1 MVRHSVS
8 AQLRIGID
16 TGGTFTDVVAV
27 DTASGAT
34 HVTKVAS
41 TPANPAIG
49 LLRGVDEILALAGA
63 TTDDVAGLAHGTTV
77 ATNALLQGEIN
88 SLGLIVN
95 AGFRHILEIAR
106 QSVPEGYGNSYFW
119 VKPDRIVSLQ
129 FVREVEGRLDFRGNE
144 LRPLDEATVRAAAKF
159 FRAQN
164 TRAIGI
170 CLLHSYANDAHER
183 RAAEIVAEEY
193 PEATLSLSCVVL
205 PEYRE
210 YERAVTTLVDAFVK
224 PYMERYLKRVH
235 QELGPDLQDK
245 PFLVMQS
252 SGGVAS
258 AEQVVRKPITTA
270 LSGPAAGALG
280 CAVIAEIAGFPDL
293 VTLDAGGTSTDL
305 CLIEGGKPQVTN
317 GGSVGP
323 FPVRIPMIDIE
334 TIGTGGGSIAWLSRE
349 GHLKVGPRSAG
360 ADPGPMCYP
369 DGGSEPTIT
378 DATLVLGRI
387 PPSLIGGGI
396 ALDVE
401 RARDGIAA
409 LAARLPGGMSVEQLA
424 SGIIEIANWNQA
436 NAIRQMTIQRGIDPR
451 TFALLSFGGA
461 GPAQSAAVMD
471 LLAMKACIVPP
482 NPGNLSA
489 FGLLAVDWRT
499 DHIVTKVM
507 HEDAIDL
514 ADVATRY
521 AALEQEAMATLERD
535 GIAASR
541 IRLVREADIRY
552 AGQSME
558 VRVAAPGGAVDA
570 AFFSR
575 LIGAFNAAHQRTFGY
590 NYAGQQKIELVN
602 LCVSGF
608 GLIERP
614 QMPRLAPRTAI
625 AAPKSSRAVYFG
637 AQFLDTPV
645 FDRAALPPGG
655 RVDGPAVIEEFGSTT
670 VVFPGQAIEVD
681 PHGILVIR
689 SVASQETSR

>member
-1 MVRHSVS
+1 
-8 AQLRIGID
+8 
-16 TGGTFTDVVAV
+16 
-27 DTASGAT
+27 
-34 HVTKVAS
+34 
-41 TPANPAIG
+41 
-49 LLRGVDEILALAGA
+49 
-63 TTDDVAGLAHGTTV
+63 
-77 ATNALLQGEIN
+77 
-88 SLGLIVN
+88 
-95 AGFRHILEIAR
+95 
-106 QSVPEGYGNSYFW
+106 
-119 VKPDRIVSLQ
+119 
-129 FVREVEGRLDFRGNE
+129 
-144 LRPLDEATVRAAAKF
+144 
-159 FRAQN
+159 
-164 TRAIGI
+164 
-170 CLLHSYANDAHER
+170 
-183 RAAEIVAEEY
+183 
-193 PEATLSLSCVVL
+193 LSCVVL

-224 PYMERYLKRVH
+224 PHMERYLKRVH
-235 QELGPDLQDK
+235 QELGPGLQDK

-258 AEQVVRKPITTA
+258 ADQVVRKPITTA

-280 CAVIAEIAGFPDL
+280 SAVIAEIAGFPDL

-305 CLIEGGKPQVTN
+305 CLIEGGKPHVTN

-323 FPVRIPMIDIE
+323 FPVRIPMIDIA
-334 TIGTGGGSIAWLSRE
+334 TIGTGGGSIAWISRE

-360 ADPGPMCYP
+360 AEPGPMCYP
-369 DGGSEPTIT
+369 NGGNEPTIT
-378 DATLVLGRI
+378 DANLVLGRI

-401 RARDGIAA
+401 RARGGIAA
-409 LAARLPGGMSVEQLA
+409 LAAKLPGNMSVEQLA
-424 SGIIEIANWNQA
+424 SGIIEIANWSQA

-451 TFALLSFGGA
+451 AFALLSFGGA

-507 HEDAIDL
+507 HEETIDL
-514 ADVATRY
+514 AEVAARY
-521 AALEQEAMATLERD
+521 AALESDATATLMRD
-535 GIAASR
+535 GIEASR

-558 VRVAAPGGAVDA
+558 VRVTAPGGAVDA
-570 AFFSR
+570 SFLAG
-575 LIGAFNAAHQRTFGY
+575 LIGAFNAAHLKTFGY

-608 GLIERP
+608 GVIERP
-614 QMPRLAPRTAI
+614 QMPKLATGI
-625 AAPKSSRAVYFG
+625 GKFAPKSSRPVYFG
-637 AQFLDTPV
+637 AEFRDTPV
-645 FDRAALPPGG
+645 FDRASLPPGG
-655 RVDGPAVIEEFGSTT
+655 RVNGPAVVEEFGSTT
-670 VVFPGQAIEVD
+670 VVFPGQAVEVD

-689 SVASQETSR
+689 PVSSQETSR